1 MNMWPLGGVLLVT
14 DWLGGAVLLVGGVL
28 LGGAALQRCDRGID
42 LTGALAPE
50 VAP

>member
-1 MNMWPLGGVLLVT
+1 MNMRLLGAVLLVT
-14 DWLGGAVLLVGGVL
+14 DSLGGAVLLVGGVL

>member
-1 MNMWPLGGVLLVT
+1 MMMWIL
-14 DWLGGAVLLVGGVL
+14 GGVL

-42 LTGALAPE
+42 LTKALAPE